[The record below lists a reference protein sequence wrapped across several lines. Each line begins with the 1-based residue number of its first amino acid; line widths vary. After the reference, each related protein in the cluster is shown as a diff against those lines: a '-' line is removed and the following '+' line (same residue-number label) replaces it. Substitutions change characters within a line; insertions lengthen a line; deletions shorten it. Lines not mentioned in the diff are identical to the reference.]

1 MFLENQRPILL
12 VPGQGNKPPFPRG
25 VFPDSEV
32 SPMMLS
38 EEIVSDAA
46 GAVAIYK
53 EPISEVWIWG
63 EKVERNK
70 GKKTIVYEEAE
81 EMQKFILDTFP
92 SLQGRTR
99 IFQETS
105 NTSTQARLIKDELAR
120 LDKSTRVTL
129 LTTLDHDRRAIGNIQ
144 AYGTEIDE
152 TYYAH
157 REYLNYRKTR
167 GMSMEEW
174 LERKRRVARAW
185 INVPMYASMV
195 REFGLNVIGQLDRKG
210 LFAGNIASKFRGE
223 EKEEADEDGLMDIFD
238 ADLFTLSSSS

>member
-1 MFLENQRPILL
+1 MLSENPRSILL
-12 VPGQGNKPPFPRG
+12 VLGQGNKPPFPRCE
-25 VFPDSEV
+25 FPDSEV

-46 GAVAIYK
+46 GVIAMYK

-70 GKKTIVYEEAE
+70 GKKITAYEEAR

-92 SLQGRTR
+92 TLQGRTR
-99 IFQETS
+99 IFEGTS
-105 NTSTQARLIKDELAR
+105 DTSTQARLIRDEVAR

-129 LTTLDHDRRAIGNIQ
+129 LTTLDHDRRAKGNID

-152 TYYAH
+152 IYYAH
-157 REYLNYRKTR
+157 KEYLNYRKTR
-167 GMSMEEW
+167 EMSMEEW
-174 LERKRRVARAW
+174 LDRKRKVARAW

-195 REFGLNVIGQLDRKG
+195 REFGLNVIGRLDRRG
-210 LFAGNIASKFRGE
+210 QIAGIIARNFRGE
-223 EKEEADEDGLMDIFD
+223 EKEETDEGGLMDIFD
-238 ADLFTLSSSS
+238 ANIYSKSSFG